1 MTSGPRTS
9 DERPVGHVRAGGV
22 GARRSSEGRR
32 GGPADC
38 GGSECV
44 GRGPWEV
51 AIKAA
56 AGKLRIGEP
65 PAQWFSGLL
74 ERYELRE
81 VPLDAHVA
89 SAAAAL
95 PAIHRDPFD
104 RVLVAL
110 ARADMLT
117 ILTADQ
123 VIPKYP
129 GVKTLW

>member
-1 MTSGPRTS
+1 MNVLLDTCALLALARGDLPKAAAAALRTAVEANVS
-9 DERPVGHVRAGGV
+9 VV
-22 GARRSSEGRR
+22 S
-32 GGPADC
+32 
-38 GGSECV
+38 
-44 GRGPWEV
+44 PWEV

-56 AGKLRIGEP
+56 AGKLQVGEP
-65 PAQWFSGLL
+65 PAQWFSGLA

-89 SAAAAL
+89 CAAAAL

-110 ARADMLT
+110 AQANMLT
-117 ILTADQ
+117 ILTSDQ
-123 VIPKYP
+123 DIPKYP